1 MLNLLNRP
9 KDQFLGC
16 FWAEFARPVSF
27 QPFLNESTAQI
38 MLPWYIMS
46 TKPKPNPSSSR
57 GRTLPLL
64 PRRPQARYGPPEL
77 RPLLL
82 SLLLA
87 SGGGSSLLPFQ
98 LPLPRSG
105 QTGPGSLGA
114 PASARAQWFWADGD
128 GGSREIARVTS
139 SFPSIHRFP
148 LGLLSN
154 RLPLGLL
161 VVPHL
166 CRLPSVCAPRWL
178 LRRRCSGRGW
188 GGRAMPSRP
197 WRTRAPIRSNS
208 G

>member
-98 LPLPRSG
+98 LPPAPL
-105 QTGPGSLGA
+105 GPNW
-114 PASARAQWFWADGD
+114 ARLARC
-128 GGSREIARVTS
+128 SRERACTVI
-139 SFPSIHRFP
+139 
-148 LGLLSN
+148 LG
-154 RLPLGLL
+154 GW
-161 VVPHL
+161 
-166 CRLPSVCAPRWL
+166 RW
-178 LRRRCSGRGW
+178 REPGDC
-188 GGRAMPSRP
+188 
-197 WRTRAPIRSNS
+197 
-208 G
+208 